1 MSFSISSLESSPA
14 LHSKHYQI
22 YIIPLVNIDF
32 SLLANSSGKTTTNTL
47 DGGKGIHDL
56 LLTVNVGV
64 ENTENVLE
72 FTLVNKRLRRCQI

>member
-14 LHSKHYQI
+14 LHSKHYRMHVL
-22 YIIPLVNIDF
+22 PLVNINF

-72 FTLVNKRLRRCQI
+72 FTLVNKSL